1 VNLPS
6 REKTIQLLVHG
17 ATQNKYYW
25 SALRPIAKV
34 YEEEKYSWIDFARA
48 REYHAIAIDR
58 LGVGNSSHPNPDFF
72 TLPVEVNITSTIIQQ
87 LRRKFDNVV
96 LFGHSVA
103 SLMINYLLVEDPDIT
118 DAVIL
123 TGYVHAFAVANTS
136 AQVFVRPNSFP
147 RFASLDP
154 RLFEHHLG
162 RKYAG
167 MFLRR

>member
-1 VNLPS
+1 VSLLS
-6 REKTIQLLVHG
+6 RAKTVQLLVHG

-25 SALRPIAKV
+25 SALGPTGEG
-34 YEEEKYSWIDFARA
+34 YEQEKYSWIDFGRA
-48 REYHAIAIDR
+48 RGCHTVAIDR

-96 LFGHSVA
+96 LVGHSVA

-118 DAVIL
+118 DAVIH
-123 TGYVHAFAVANTS
+123 TGYVHAFEVANTS